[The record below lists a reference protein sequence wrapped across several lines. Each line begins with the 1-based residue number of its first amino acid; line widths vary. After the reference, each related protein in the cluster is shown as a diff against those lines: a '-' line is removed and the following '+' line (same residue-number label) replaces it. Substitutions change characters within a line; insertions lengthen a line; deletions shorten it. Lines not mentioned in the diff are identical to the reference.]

1 MKLFMNMMEADQ
13 LTRIY
18 NTLLLVHTSGKD
30 TKMMSQC
37 LEAFETF
44 FAQAVITE
52 DKTTEIKEKEE

>member
-1 MKLFMNMMEADQ
+1 MNMTEADQ

-30 TKMMSQC
+30 TKIMSQC

-52 DKTTEIKEKEE
+52 DETTEIKEKEE

>member
-1 MKLFMNMMEADQ
+1 MNMTEADK

-37 LEAFETF
+37 LEAFETV

-52 DKTTEIKEKEE
+52 DETTEIKEKEE

>member
-1 MKLFMNMMEADQ
+1 MNMMEADQ

-44 FAQAVITE
+44 CAQTVITE

>member
-1 MKLFMNMMEADQ
+1 MNMMEAEQ

-30 TKMMSQC
+30 TKTMSQC

-52 DKTTEIKEKEE
+52 DEQIKNQEEKEA

>member
-1 MKLFMNMMEADQ
+1 MNMNDANQ

-52 DKTTEIKEKEE
+52 DETTEIKEKEE

>member
-1 MKLFMNMMEADQ
+1 MNMTEASE

-44 FAQAVITE
+44 FAQAEITE
-52 DKTTEIKEKEE
+52 DEQIKDQEEKEE

>member
-1 MKLFMNMMEADQ
+1 MNMIEADQ

-52 DKTTEIKEKEE
+52 DEATEIKEKED

>member
-1 MKLFMNMMEADQ
+1 MNMTEANQ

-18 NTLLLVHTSGKD
+18 NTLLLIHTSGKD

-44 FAQAVITE
+44 FAQTVITE
-52 DKTTEIKEKEE
+52 DEITKIEENKEA

>member
-1 MKLFMNMMEADQ
+1 MNMTEANQ

-30 TKMMSQC
+30 TKIMSQC

-44 FAQAVITE
+44 FAQTTITE
-52 DKTTEIKEKEE
+52 DEVTEIKEKEE

>member
-1 MKLFMNMMEADQ
+1 MNMIEADQ

-30 TKMMSQC
+30 TKIMSQC

-52 DKTTEIKEKEE
+52 DETTEIKEKEE

>member
-1 MKLFMNMMEADQ
+1 MNMVEANQ

-44 FAQAVITE
+44 FAQTIITE
-52 DKTTEIKEKEE
+52 DEITKIEEDKEV

>member
-1 MKLFMNMMEADQ
+1 MNMTEADQ

-30 TKMMSQC
+30 TKTMSQC

-52 DKTTEIKEKEE
+52 DEVTEIKEKEV

>member
-1 MKLFMNMMEADQ
+1 MNMIEADQ

-52 DKTTEIKEKEE
+52 DETTEIKEKEE

>member
-1 MKLFMNMMEADQ
+1 MNMIEADQ

-52 DKTTEIKEKEE
+52 DEATEIKEKEV

>member
-1 MKLFMNMMEADQ
+1 MNMTEANQ

-18 NTLLLVHTSGKD
+18 NALLLVHTSGKD

-44 FAQAVITE
+44 FAQAIITE
-52 DKTTEIKEKEE
+52 DEMIKIKEEEA